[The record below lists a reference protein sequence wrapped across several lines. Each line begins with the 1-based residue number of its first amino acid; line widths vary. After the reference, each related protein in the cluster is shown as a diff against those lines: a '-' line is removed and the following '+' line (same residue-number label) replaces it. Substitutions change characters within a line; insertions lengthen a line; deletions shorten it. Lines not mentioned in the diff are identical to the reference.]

1 MVRDHTGTVV
11 GSAQVTPQPD
21 QRGTIEIPLTLL
33 PEPGT
38 YTWLLEAFNT
48 ASGSV
53 DSSESFTVIA
63 LRAIELIK
71 NGDFREGGAHWTL
84 EQSWRVD
91 LEGYARVNLEITT
104 NFSASV
110 SQDLVIPEGAAS
122 LTLSFRYYLAASP
135 PGQVNKLELKAYL
148 IAGGDI
154 IWESEPIQWDGSR
167 QTVWKQFTQTF
178 SLNLT
183 GPVTLKITLIAD
195 VREVGK
201 AASIDVGLDDVSLVA
216 AAIP

>member
-1 MVRDHTGTVV
+1 MRDHTGTVV

-21 QRGTIEIPLTLL
+21 QRGTIEIPLTLP

-71 NGDFREGGAHWTL
+71 NGDFSEDGNYWEL
-84 EQSWRVD
+84 EDPWQVD
-91 LEGYARVNLEITT
+91 PQGYARVKVET
-104 NFSASV
+104 NRDFVASV
-110 SQDLVIPEGAAS
+110 SQDVEIPEGTAS

-135 PGQVNKLELKAYL
+135 PGQVDRLELKAYL
-148 IAGGDI
+148 VSGGNI
-154 IWESEPIQWDGSR
+154 VWESEPIQ
-167 QTVWKQFTQTF
+167 
-178 SLNLT
+178 
-183 GPVTLKITLIAD
+183 
-195 VREVGK
+195 
-201 AASIDVGLDDVSLVA
+201 
-216 AAIP
+216 